1 MQNLPPAN
9 IIMLGAPN
17 WNGSIGRSGER
28 YPEALPVGDNINPA
42 IGTWELLE
50 LIAKKQE
57 PAVHHHH
64 AHDVGMLIPG
74 PNY

>member
-9 IIMLGAPN
+9 IIMLGAPK

-28 YPEALPVGDNINPA
+28 YPEALPVGDNIYPA

-57 PAVHHHH
+57 PAVNHHH